1 MQSTQQLYLPT
12 GSTYW
17 GEARVAFPLWPEQAL
32 RAHAAMDDLDDLFS
46 SDTEDE
52 EAARAKFARKLEEAK
67 LQKEEGNQLLKRGD
81 AKQAEVA
88 YRKGLA
94 SIWAPYRQ
102 REAEAAALGA
112 ALDLNLALCHLRLEQ
127 WEQACRCTSR
137 ALEVEPFN
145 GKALYR
151 RGLARHRLGLLQAA
165 EEDLQGALKVAPSAE
180 ARQELAAVQKQRGED
195 TKIPSGFLKKTEA
208 VAKEQALEPEERPA
222 EESDWAVTEQV
233 QDALQEAHDFLL
245 AIAERHVACRSQEE
259 VAALCEQLDQVAALV
274 PRVKG
279 ALEAATLVP
288 APLSTPPVCEVQ
300 ELVEALS
307 AKLVNFRPFFQQ
319 QERKVGEF
327 ESLRVC
333 RQLGELPHNSRWY
346 SFDVELV
353 RWGDS
358 KAATP
363 ADFAAPLF
371 PPTGEPSASP
381 AAAWQREIFH
391 RIFMKDA
398 SKHVAGALFLLLR
411 EQLGRLRLQGR
422 LVEDLGLAHGM
433 FFAPLAPHGPAE
445 GQSEAARRNSLAICS
460 GEDRR
465 LIAVPSFTSLGC
477 AHKWLLLKVGDE
489 EGEVYALD
497 PCCGALGLL
506 NECSGLSRLW
516 PMRADERFVVRAS
529 AFGEAAL
536 GLLGHKTGEALK
548 ALTQGD
554 GLSTALKA
562 MEAASN
568 SRPPELKGLAEAA
581 ARLQVAA
588 QGLGLPAT
596 AAATE
601 EELDAAHKAAVEELV
616 RRKLR
621 AYGFEKLADQIGPPR
636 LVSREVL
643 EGLDVTREAE
653 KLASWRFNEEDEDKR
668 SLLDKLRST
677 LTRPKELAETVAA
690 LQQRRLL
697 TEAREYTLVIKV
709 LGQLGLWREAVGML
723 VDMERKGVSP
733 DVITY
738 NAAIM
743 ALSRNKR
750 WKEAIEL
757 VAEMWDAKIIPDVIS
772 YTSAI
777 SACASTGHWKE
788 ALQLLAEMERAGIR
802 ADVRIFNAAINACA
816 QAGESQRALQLLDG
830 MPERKLTPDV
840 ITYNAAINACAR
852 SGEWKQ
858 AIQLIQRMKEQGL
871 KPQTRTYNSAI
882 NACEKAFRGE
892 EALQLLQD
900 MADSQVRPDAVTFN
914 TAISAC
920 LKGGLRAE
928 ALDLLEEMR
937 GLGIPMDVISYSVA
951 LRAVDTW
958 EYALQLMSEMPDKA
972 IMPDN
977 IVYGAAMGAFDRG
990 RNLALAL
997 RFLQNMRLSGLQP
1010 DLVILNS

>member
-1 MQSTQQLYLPT
+1 
-12 GSTYW
+12 
-17 GEARVAFPLWPEQAL
+17 
-32 RAHAAMDDLDDLFS
+32 MDDLDDLFS

-723 VDMERKGVSP
+723 VDMERQQPRADIFAPVKKAKKAAKVVEPGAQPAPYGVSP
-733 DVITY
+733 IGDEV
-738 NAAIM
+738 
-743 ALSRNKR
+743 
-750 WKEAIEL
+750 
-757 VAEMWDAKIIPDVIS
+757 V
-772 YTSAI
+772 
-777 SACASTGHWKE
+777 
-788 ALQLLAEMERAGIR
+788 
-802 ADVRIFNAAINACA
+802 
-816 QAGESQRALQLLDG
+816 
-830 MPERKLTPDV
+830 PEVP
-840 ITYNAAINACAR
+840 
-852 SGEWKQ
+852 
-858 AIQLIQRMKEQGL
+858 EQ
-871 KPQTRTYNSAI
+871 
-882 NACEKAFRGE
+882 KAPCPPE
-892 EALQLLQD
+892 YLCCS
-900 MADSQVRPDAVTFN
+900 DS
-914 TAISAC
+914 
-920 LKGGLRAE
+920 
-928 ALDLLEEMR
+928 
-937 GLGIPMDVISYSVA
+937 
-951 LRAVDTW
+951 DT
-958 EYALQLMSEMPDKA
+958 
-972 IMPDN
+972 
-977 IVYGAAMGAFDRG
+977 
-990 RNLALAL
+990 
-997 RFLQNMRLSGLQP
+997 LSGG
-1010 DLVILNS
+1010 

>member
-1 MQSTQQLYLPT
+1 
-12 GSTYW
+12 
-17 GEARVAFPLWPEQAL
+17 
-32 RAHAAMDDLDDLFS
+32 MDDLDDLFS

-208 VAKEQALEPEERPA
+208 VAKEQALEPEEPPA

-279 ALEAATLVP
+279 ALEVATLVP

-433 FFAPLAPHGPAE
+433 FFAPLAPHGPAAE
-445 GQSEAARRNSLAICS
+445 GQMSEAARRNSLAICS

-554 GLSTALKA
+554 GLSTALKT

-621 AYGFEKLADQIGPPR
+621 AYGFEKLA
-636 LVSREVL
+636 
-643 EGLDVTREAE
+643 
-653 KLASWRFNEEDEDKR
+653 DEDKR

-892 EALQLLQD
+892 EALQPHPENRFAVQTNPP
-900 MADSQVRPDAVTFN
+900 RPHGPF
-914 TAISAC
+914 
-920 LKGGLRAE
+920 
-928 ALDLLEEMR
+928 
-937 GLGIPMDVISYSVA
+937 
-951 LRAVDTW
+951 
-958 EYALQLMSEMPDKA
+958 
-972 IMPDN
+972 
-977 IVYGAAMGAFDRG
+977 
-990 RNLALAL
+990 
-997 RFLQNMRLSGLQP
+997 
-1010 DLVILNS
+1010 LNSRACG